1 MAKRFPSARS
11 RRPSS
16 PNKFW
21 ACLPG
26 DVARIEKLF
35 ARAGPAGEIQT
46 RPPPRRKKLFAAML
60 LDKKV
65 SGGEVKFVLAE
76 KIGRVKFGCKVP
88 AALIAEV
95 LNLP

>member
-1 MAKRFPSARS
+1 M
-11 RRPSS
+11 
-16 PNKFW
+16 KF
-21 ACLPG
+21 
-26 DVARIEKLF
+26 K
-35 ARAGPAGEIQT
+35 PAAA
-46 RPPPRRKKLFAAML
+46 RRKKLFAAML